1 MLPDYLKILR
11 APADAPGGAPS
22 AAAVSTTAAA
32 SPAAAVTTGDAKAT
46 ASSPGDAAAAA
57 AKPAEAPKPTSIL
70 DTVKPPVDAKPEA
83 KPGEAKAE
91 EAKPA
96 ETPEA
101 KAEREKAERDA
112 KIADTLK
119 TYDALKLPEGV
130 EADQPVY
137 ADFKKAAAQHGLPTE
152 AAQALIDTVAP
163 KLKEAVEAP
172 YKAWGEMQ
180 EKWIGEIKA
189 DPEIGGKNLEQ
200 NLGIVVKGI
209 HALMGNT
216 EAAQKV
222 KEALAFTGAGNNPE
236 IVRAF
241 YRAGKLVSE
250 GTPLSGKNAP
260 AEKPRDI
267 GSIMYPTMAK
277 EGASA

>member
-1 MLPDYLKILR
+1 MLLPDYLKILR
-11 APADAPGGAPS
+11 APADAPASATGAAAAPNSATAAPS
-22 AAAVSTTAAA
+22 DAGKTDAA
-32 SPAAAVTTGDAKAT
+32 PAAKSGD
-46 ASSPGDAAAAA
+46 GAAAAA
-57 AKPAEAPKPTSIL
+57 AKPAEAVKPTSIL

-91 EAKPA
+91 EKPA

-101 KAEREKAERDA
+101 KAEREKAESDA

-119 TYDALKLPEGV
+119 SYDALKLPEGV

-222 KEALAFTGAGNNPE
+222 KEALAYTGAGNNPE